1 MIYKRIHHHSAIKT
15 LLYVNQKHYNN
26 SSSLSSAVEKSI
38 IKVVE
43 QHHMYTKSE
52 ESKTFRHI
60 KRRQTRMYV
69 VHPNLGVTST
79 KRCHMPV
86 TFYFIKVTIR
96 NIIVAIIFFK
106 WKNIGFLSAEL
117 FTAVI
122 KLPQGLFFI
131 YLTTSSEI
139 IFKIF
144 YQCSSIISLIDKS
157 GT

>member
-1 MIYKRIHHHSAIKT
+1 M
-15 LLYVNQKHYNN
+15 NQKHYHN
-26 SSSLSSAVEKSI
+26 SSSLSFTVEKSI

-79 KRCHMPV
+79 KRCHLLV

-96 NIIVAIIFFK
+96 NIIVAIISFK
-106 WKNIGFLSAEL
+106 WKNIGFLSTEL

-122 KLPQGLFFI
+122 KLPQGLFI
-131 YLTTSSEI
+131 YLSNN
-139 IFKIF
+139 FFRNHFQDF
-144 YQCSSIISLIDKS
+144 YQCSSPTSLIDKS
-157 GT
+157 GTKQV